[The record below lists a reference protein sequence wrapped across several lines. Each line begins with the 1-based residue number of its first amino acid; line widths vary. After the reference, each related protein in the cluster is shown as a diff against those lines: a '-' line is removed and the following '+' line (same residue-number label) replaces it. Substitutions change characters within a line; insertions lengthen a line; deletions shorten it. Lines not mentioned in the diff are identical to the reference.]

1 MSEHEHLDLDAL
13 ADALAGERDDIA
25 LAGCAECRAALEEL
39 RIADAA
45 VSAQLQA
52 LPALTMPADVAT
64 RLDAALV
71 RETHQTHQ
79 THLTVLQLASGG
91 ATRPRRRPAWL
102 PAAAAAAAVV
112 IVGGLGFVLLPDS
125 SPGNSASTASAPG
138 AGAGLPG
145 NYRSQSGL
153 DYGSDGALLKTTLPS
168 LLAGTAPRFTAAQ
181 PQTEDQT
188 GPAKSATG
196 QSKGSLAD
204 PALADS
210 ALRPLKEPAALAAC
224 LSGLLPP
231 DDPSVRPLALDYARY
246 KGQPALV
253 VVLPADDAQHVDIF
267 VVAATC
273 TAADDGLLFYTR
285 LAKPA

>member
-64 RLDAALV
+64 RLDTALA
-71 RETHQTHQ
+71 RENQEIHQTHPA
-79 THLTVLQLASGG
+79 VLQLASGG
-91 ATRPRRRPAWL
+91 ATRRRRRPAWL

-125 SPGNSASTASAPG
+125 SPGNSASTASAP
-138 AGAGLPG
+138 GAGLPG

-196 QSKGSLAD
+196 QSQRSVSD
-204 PALADS
+204 PALAET

-246 KGQPALV
+246 QGQPALV

-285 LAKPA
+285 LARPT